1 MGKDDF
7 ASLFSATPDAGRTRR
22 LREGE
27 VVSGKVV
34 QVSGD
39 SVFVDVGATKDARI
53 PVTQLVDREGKVRV
67 KVGDEIRAT
76 VVDVSAEVPELAV
89 SLGGRGAS
97 DAAELTMAF
106 ETKMAISGKVT
117 RAVKG
122 GLEVEVNGV
131 RAFCPASQVEIGFV
145 KELEPFVGQSLEFRV
160 LEIKDGG
167 RSAVL
172 SRRALLEDERR
183 EKEAA
188 IGESLLPGTDL
199 TGTVTSTNRHGAV
212 VDVGGIEGFVH
223 VSELAHKRVDR
234 AEDVVNVGD
243 QVEVRVIGVERND
256 KGLRVRLSMK
266 QRVQPPQAAPPPAVD
281 EVLEASVV
289 RIAGS
294 GVVVNTA
301 KGEGLI
307 PLRELGLAPG
317 ADHRRAFPTG
327 KTFQVVLLDRDG
339 RGRMRFSLVG
349 VARVEEQKNVREFA
363 VSQQGLG
370 SLGDVLRK
378 KLGLPE
384 PPPEAPTPPA
394 PAAPPAAAAAPAKE
408 APPPAP
414 QMPRMESPPAVEKFD
429 DLVRVDGA
437 PPSSRR
443 EDPPGIVRRKR

>member
-27 VVSGKVV
+27 VVAGKVV

-53 PVTQLVDREGKVRV
+53 PVSQLADREGVVRV

-76 VVDVSAEVPELAV
+76 VVDVSGEVPELAV
-89 SLGGRGAS
+89 SLGGRGAG
-97 DAAELTMAF
+97 DAAELQMAF
-106 ETKMAISGKVT
+106 ETRMPISGKVS

-131 RAFCPASQVEIGFV
+131 RAFCPASQLDTGFV

-167 RSAVL
+167 RSVVL
-172 SRRALLEDERR
+172 SRRALLEEQRR

-188 IGESLLPGTDL
+188 IGESLVPGTDL
-199 TGTVTSTNRHGAV
+199 TGTVMSTNRHGAV

-223 VSELAHKRVDR
+223 VSELAHKRVER

-243 QVEVRVIGVERND
+243 QVEVRIIGIERND
-256 KGLRVRLSMK
+256 RGLRVRLSMK
-266 QRVQPPQAAPPPAVD
+266 QLVQAPQAAPPPAAD
-281 EVLEASVV
+281 EVLEATVV

-294 GVVVNTA
+294 GVVVNTT

-307 PLRELGLAPG
+307 PMRELGLAPG
-317 ADHRRAFPTG
+317 ADHRRAFPAG
-327 KTFQVVLLDRDG
+327 KTFQAVLLDRDG

-349 VARVEEQKNVREFA
+349 VARVEEQRNVREFA
-363 VSQQGLG
+363 SSQRGLG

-384 PPPEAPTPPA
+384 PPPEEVKP
-394 PAAPPAAAAAPAKE
+394 E
-408 APPPAP
+408 APPPP
-414 QMPRMESPPAVEKFD
+414 PPPAPTPRVEARPANERFD
-429 DLVRVDGA
+429 DLVRVDTA
-437 PPSSRR
+437 PASSPPSSRR
-443 EDPPGIVRRKR
+443 ADPPGIVRRKR